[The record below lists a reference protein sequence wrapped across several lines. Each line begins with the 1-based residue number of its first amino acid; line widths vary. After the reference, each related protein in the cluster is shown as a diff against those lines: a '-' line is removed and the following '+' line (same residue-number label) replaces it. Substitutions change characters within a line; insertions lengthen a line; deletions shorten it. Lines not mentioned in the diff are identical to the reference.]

1 MPGIGKK
8 WPWAGPRR
16 GLISTNPGADR
27 LSQSSHASA
36 RAPAVLAPPQLLQPD
51 QHSSQRDMC
60 SGPAGRRGKQP
71 WSEPS
76 QHRRGCCRE
85 DRWTTGR
92 GYDYECELL
101 HSVTNVWE
109 IELLL
114 CYLETKT
121 YYAPGIPLGFEHPF
135 STPIISITCN
145 SRVSI
150 PQWTTT
156 MCQYHVKVNKVS
168 TLTEF
173 HSIIRGRTSAQ
184 EKKEGGGESWGKW
197 LLFLCQVD
205 RKSLWVKMTFEQRP
219 EGNEET
225 CATFFHWWKETN
237 EGGLRFSVTQ
247 CQAWAKCF
255 TSHLSFP
262 NYFERRAL

>member
-1 MPGIGKK
+1 
-8 WPWAGPRR
+8 
-16 GLISTNPGADR
+16 
-27 LSQSSHASA
+27 
-36 RAPAVLAPPQLLQPD
+36 
-51 QHSSQRDMC
+51 MC
-60 SGPAGRRGKQP
+60 SGPAGRQGKQP

-76 QHRRGCCRE
+76 QCRRGCCRE

-92 GYDYECELL
+92 GHDYECELL
-101 HSVTNVWE
+101 LSVNNVWE

-121 YYAPGIPLGFEHPF
+121 YYAPGIPLGFEHPC
-135 STPIISITCN
+135 STSIISITCN

-156 MCQYHVKVNKVS
+156 MCQYHIKVNKVPI
-168 TLTEF
+168 LIEF
-173 HSIIRGRTSAQ
+173 HSIIRGRYYTGKLHVCLMATSAQ
-184 EKKEGGGESWGKW
+184 EKNKGGRESWGKW

-237 EGGLRFSVTQ
+237 EDGLRSLV
-247 CQAWAKCF
+247 ARARPE
-255 TSHLSFP
+255 LS
-262 NYFERRAL
+262 ALHHI